1 VAVACPLCH
10 SNLDTRQSKMGLPE
24 PIPVLYFTQ
33 LMALAFGM
41 APQAALARN
50 LTDPRPILA
59 RRGIQ

>member
-1 VAVACPLCH
+1 
-10 SNLDTRQSKMGLPE
+10 MGLPE

-33 LMALAFGM
+33 LMAVAFGLS
-41 APQAALARN
+41 PQAALARN